1 MNFWLYGIEYGCS
14 LPNSLYRDFKRDTG
28 KCLSQLMYEV
38 YTTVA
43 FASDKL
49 RAIKDINQL
58 ADADLA
64 SKVFYHLAKTEDKS
78 VSIDELYDACI
89 RSSFGNLNFDT
100 DEKIAPY
107 QVVLFKLAM
116 DIQKANQEDAVRMAD
131 EKKLYPSSDTLREI
145 LESMTTQAQ

>member
-49 RAIKDINQL
+49 RAMKDICRAPAGALQ
-58 ADADLA
+58 
-64 SKVFYHLAKTEDKS
+64 
-78 VSIDELYDACI
+78 I
-89 RSSFGNLNFDT
+89 SFGNLNFDT

-131 EKKLYPSSDTLREI
+131 EKKLYPSSDTLKEI
-145 LESMTTQAQ
+145 LESMITQAQ

>member
-1 MNFWLYGIEYGCS
+1 
-14 LPNSLYRDFKRDTG
+14 
-28 KCLSQLMYEV
+28 MYEV

-131 EKKLYPSSDTLREI
+131 EKKLYPSSDTLKEI